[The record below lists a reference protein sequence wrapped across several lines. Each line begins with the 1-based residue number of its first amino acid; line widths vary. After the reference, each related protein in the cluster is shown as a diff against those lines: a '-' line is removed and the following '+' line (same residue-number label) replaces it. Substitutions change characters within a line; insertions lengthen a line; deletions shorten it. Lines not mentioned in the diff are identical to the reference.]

1 MRNQVV
7 VVYTVVALLM
17 MGCLCIDLTSPSATS
32 SPDPPSTWTPTI
44 PVIPE
49 ATLDPTQEF
58 FRSCVGWDCS
68 LEGIVYAGRVA
79 AGNELEGITVRLTQH
94 SNCSPTRGEYEATT
108 GATGEFGIQV
118 YLHDTDTFWI
128 EVEADGYEPI
138 RQTIGGFDCLYC
150 SCTPIEVVLR
160 SVE

>member
-1 MRNQVV
+1 MRIQVV
-7 VVYTVVALLM
+7 VCIVVALLL
-17 MGCLCIDLTSPSATS
+17 MGCLLIDLVSPSATS
-32 SPDPPSTWTPTI
+32 SPVSPSTSTPTI
-44 PVIPE
+44 PVMQE

-58 FRSCVGWDCS
+58 FRSCVGWECS
-68 LEGIVYAGRVA
+68 LEGIVYAGQIA
-79 AGNELEGITVRLTQH
+79 AGNEVEDIRVRLTQH
-94 SNCSPTRGEYEATT
+94 SNCSPTKGEYEATT
-108 GATGEFGIQV
+108 GADGEFGFQV

-150 SCTPIEVVLR
+150 RCTPIEVVLH